1 MSSNNNGWFY
11 TLTLKTDK
19 NSFQEG
25 NKAVDSVSISV
36 TRLLGTVRN
45 AVPLIAEGMKMIN
58 GNVADTYAT
67 GAAIGFST
75 QKMEAWTLAAKKAG
89 VNTGDLFR
97 GIKKLKDISA
107 QVIEMGDTGALQG
120 IAEPLAWLGIT
131 DVTDFLS
138 KSPEEKIALVFEKA
152 RTTMTKGGHSLEY
165 AAQNVGKI
173 LGSEYNNLFTKMQTV
188 EGVDFFGW
196 NNQALQDGYINDE
209 NAKKALGFNR
219 ELEDTVYL
227 LSQIGKFA
235 GTEFGASFTPMLK
248 ELNEFMRANKDG
260 IKSGLKDL
268 ADALTGIANALVPI
282 LGPLVESGLKMFVDL
297 LKALKDLLNGDWAGA
312 GQSITVFFEDFRR
325 GILKALGQDPDKDA
339 IDDIIDTIYGEDAPL
354 VKKIK
359 DFQHRTQGYNLGD
372 LSDAEIQEFIQL
384 KKSDTK
390 DLGGWGKGWT
400 LEAARRILTD
410 RALKNQKKQPSYE
423 EIRSGILQK
432 SSNENEVLENKPH
445 ASLPN
450 LDTLAFGYGLPSGS
464 QINAGGN
471 TINQT
476 ININGNADPGMIRES
491 AYDGANMGLMDA
503 MNTAEQK
510 MQLMVDYV

>member
-1 MSSNNNGWFY
+1 MSDKNGWFY

-25 NKAVDSVSISV
+25 NKAVDGVSISV

-75 QKMEAWTLAAKKAG
+75 QKMEAWALAAKKAG
-89 VNTGDLFR
+89 VNADGLFT
-97 GIKKLKDISA
+97 GIKNLKNISA
-107 QVIEMGDTGALQG
+107 QVLEMGNTGAAQG

-131 DVTDFLS
+131 DLNDFLS

-152 RTTMTKGGHSLEY
+152 RTTMTEGGHSLEY

-196 NNQALQDGYINDE
+196 INQALQDGYINDE

-227 LSQIGKFA
+227 MSQIGKFA

-260 IKSGLKDL
+260 IKSGLRDL
-268 ADALTGIANALVPI
+268 AEALTEIANALVPI
-282 LGPLVESGLKMFVDL
+282 LGPLVEAGLKMFVDL
-297 LKALKDLLNGDWAGA
+297 MQALSDLLKGDWKNAGKNLKE
-312 GQSITVFFEDFRR
+312 FFDNF
-325 GILKALGQDPDKDA
+325 
-339 IDDIIDTIYGEDAPL
+339 GE
-354 VKKIK
+354 
-359 DFQHRTQGYNLGD
+359 G
-372 LSDAEIQEFIQL
+372 IQEAFFGG
-384 KKSDTK
+384 KKGVSEINTFKRKIDKELGSDSSAALSSRDFLRLSPALQNELLDELDRDPK
-390 DLGGWGKGWT
+390 SALSRWVQMNFGGAIP
-400 LEAARRILTD
+400 LLREA
-410 RALKNQKKQPSYE
+410 KNKRNYGGTSSQPSYE
-423 EIRSGILQK
+423 DIRSGKLH
-432 SSNENEVLENKPH
+432 S
-445 ASLPN
+445 SLPS

-476 ININGNADPGMIRES
+476 ININGNADPATIRES

-503 MNTAEQK
+503 MNTAEQR
-510 MQLMVDYV
+510 MQLMADYV

>member
-1 MSSNNNGWFY
+1 MSTNNGWFY

-45 AVPLIAEGMKMIN
+45 AVPLIAEGIKMIN

-75 QKMEAWTLAAKKAG
+75 QKMEAWSAAARKAG
-89 VNTGDLFR
+89 VNAGGLFT
-97 GIKKLKDISA
+97 GIKNLKNISA
-107 QVIEMGDTGALQG
+107 QVLEMGNSGAAQG
-120 IAEPLAWLGIT
+120 LAEPLGWLGIT
-131 DVTDFLS
+131 DINEFLG
-138 KSPEEKIALVFEKA
+138 KSPEEKIALVFDKA
-152 RTTMTKGGHSLEY
+152 RKSMTEGGHSLEY

-173 LGSEYNNLFTKMQTV
+173 LGSEYSNLFTKMQTV
-188 EGVDFFGW
+188 EGTDFFGW
-196 NNQALQDGYINDE
+196 IDRYLNDGYLSDE

-227 LSQIGKFA
+227 MTQLSKFA
-235 GTEFGASFTPMLK
+235 GTEFGASFTPLLK
-248 ELNEFMRANKDG
+248 ELNEFMRSNKDG
-260 IKSGLKDL
+260 IKEGLQDL
-268 ADALTGIANALVPI
+268 AEALSGIADALVPI

-297 LKALKDLLNGDWAGA
+297 LQALKDLLNGDWEGA
-312 GQSITVFFEDFRR
+312 GKNITDFFEDFRK
-325 GILKALGQDPDKDA
+325 GILKALGQDDKDY
-339 IDDIIDTIYGEDAPL
+339 IDIWFGENAPL
-354 VKKIK
+354 VKKIM
-359 DFQHRTQGYNLGD
+359 DFQKRTRRRKLGD

-384 KKSDTK
+384 RKSDTK
-390 DLGGWGKGWT
+390 NLGNWGEEWT
-400 LEAARRILTD
+400 LEAARRILSD

-423 EIRSGILQK
+423 DIRSGKLH
-432 SSNENEVLENKPH
+432 S
-445 ASLPN
+445 SLPS

-491 AYDGANMGLMDA
+491 AYDGVTNGLMDA
-503 MNTAEQK
+503 MNTAEQR
-510 MQLMVDYV
+510 MQLAADFV